1 MVTDSF
7 LKGIKFGLETLFLII
22 DIIFSLKIEGIG
34 GRESSLIEG
43 HYYRERKI
51 LILTP
56 NAPAT
61 EGFSTLILLSP
72 SPLTRTAS
80 PPQYLSTLP
89 LSRSPVWPPAPA
101 ILDIFPTTSTPT
113 TSLYYGGEGWDPN
126 KLKSVDLT
134 SIYPGSPVYD
144 QFDTNSCVANATAAA
159 LWYDGK
165 KNPGRLSLDPSRHFI
180 YYNTRAIKSM
190 DEQGHVRQWPQRV
203 EDKGTNIRE
212 AMRAVSYLGV
222 ASEDIDP
229 WRSQGGT
236 VLSRNNRP
244 VDAAYIDAKRTHG
257 WPMEYCRL
265 DPDHT
270 EVTEDMFTDTQKTVV
285 GLMTLT
291 HLKQCLHEGYPVIFG
306 FYYYWTA
313 FETDASPSAKPDN
326 PENKGFATIKPLS
339 KPHQPQPKN
348 FSEAAHAVLAVAWDD
363 DKQRVLC
370 KNSWAGPILDSE
382 VEVTGKE
389 WNISDIGKSGQDKAS
404 ITANTVIAT
413 AIRNPGTSNIFW
425 ITPQGQI
432 ASRTYYKGG
441 NEASEDRAALGAI
454 AAVRRNDEQTD
465 IFWMHSNGAVH
476 CSYYNYAMQ
485 QGWKGDV
492 IAGPGSASMK
502 SGIAAVTRV
511 RGHQEMWYI
520 TPDGAVKGLY
530 YYESDPTGWHQ
541 YELAPSQSA
550 HPESNI
556 TAASTADGQ
565 WMFVF
570 WVSPNGFLTTWEC
583 RIVAANLVKDTMRV
597 FYMDREG
604 KLWQQRPASNH
615 PGRVGSGLTVV
626 AVSDDS
632 MDVLWIASDNSL
644 VVGCNRDC
652 SGRSWTEK
660 VVAGS
665 GSVMAGSP
673 LGAFALPNKTYSV
686 AFQDYTGK
694 IILTD
699 YQE

>member
-1 MVTDSF
+1 MAA
-7 LKGIKFGLETLFLII
+7 
-22 DIIFSLKIEGIG
+22 
-34 GRESSLIEG
+34 SSRNTGYLPDNFN
-43 HYYRERKI
+43 
-51 LILTP
+51 P
-56 NAPAT
+56 NDKP
-61 EGFSTLILLSP
+61 
-72 SPLTRTAS
+72 
-80 PPQYLSTLP
+80 Y
-89 LSRSPVWPPAPA
+89 
-101 ILDIFPTTSTPT
+101 
-113 TSLYYGGEGWDPN
+113 YYGGEGWDTN

-134 SIYPGSPVYD
+134 SIYPGSPVYN

-190 DEQGHVRQWPQRV
+190 DEQGHMRQWPQRV

-236 VLSRNNRP
+236 VLGRNDRP
-244 VDAAYIDAKRTHG
+244 VDAAYIDARRTHG

-270 EVTEDMFTDTQKTVV
+270 EVTEDMFTDTQKTAV

-348 FSEAAHAVLAVAWDD
+348 LSEAAHAVLAVAWDD
-363 DKQRVLC
+363 DKQRILC
-370 KNSWAGPILDSE
+370 KNSWGESDHPYFWMPYHWVSDFEATDDFWVIRTINQAGPILDSE
-382 VEVTGKE
+382 VEVIGKE
-389 WNISDIGKSGQDKAS
+389 WNISDIGRSGQDKAS

-413 AIRNPGTSNIFW
+413 AIRNPGTSDIFW
-425 ITPQGQI
+425 ITPQGQV

-441 NEASEDRAALGAI
+441 NGWVRTENVLIEASEDRAALGAI

-465 IFWMHSNGAVH
+465 IFWIHSNGAVH

-492 IAGPGSASMK
+492 IAGPGSASTK

-570 WVSPNGFLTTWEC
+570 WVSPNGFLTTWEWC
-583 RIVAANLVKDTMRV
+583 DDGRSWIASGSNAVGKPHTAAIHSRIVAANLVKDTMRV

-604 KLWQQRPASNH
+604 KVTGRYRSQNPGILPRKQLWLQRPASNH
-615 PGRVGSGLTVV
+615 PGRVDSGLTVV

-632 MDVLWIASDNSL
+632 MDVLWIGSDNSL
-644 VVGCNRDC
+644 VVGCNRDG
-652 SGRSWTEK
+652 SGRSWTAK

-673 LGAFALPNKTYSV
+673 LGAFALPNKSYSV

-694 IILTD
+694 IILAD